1 MNAPRRPI
9 SLRGI
14 RTFCSAARH
23 QSFRL
28 AADELF
34 ITASAVSH
42 QVKKLEEELKVALF
56 DRKGRSI
63 ELTAAGRLLFEGAD
77 RLVRGIDEVA
87 TQLRQDYRRESLRVS
102 VQPFFASE
110 FFVPK
115 LHEFTAAHPN
125 IDIQVDTSDETSE
138 RHPAAADVSI
148 RLFRQVPANLACDRL
163 FPLRLVPACSP
174 EFREKLRIVGWQVAD
189 ALPIV
194 VHSSRANAWKAWSD
208 RSGIRVPTTN
218 NVIRLDSMF
227 AVARAAEQGAGAA
240 LVPLPLADSWF
251 DSGRLVRLF
260 DYELVTPDVYCVV
273 CENDERDR
281 PEIKA
286 LRDWSLRTFAV
297 NR

>member
-1 MNAPRRPI
+1 MNAPRRPL

-28 AADELF
+28 AAEELF
-34 ITASAVSH
+34 VTASAVSH
-42 QVKKLEEELKVALF
+42 QVKKLEEELKVELF
-56 DRKGRSI
+56 DRTGRSI
-63 ELTAAGRLLFEGAD
+63 QLTVAGRLLFDEAEK
-77 RLVRGIDEVA
+77 LVSGVDDA
-87 TQLRQDYRRESLRVS
+87 AAQLRRDYRRESLRVS

-110 FFVPK
+110 LFIPR
-115 LHEFTAAHPN
+115 LQDFTALHPD

-148 RLFRQVPANLACDRL
+148 RLFRQVPDNLSCDRL

-174 EFREKLRIVGWQVAD
+174 GFRESIPMVGWQVSR

-208 RSGIRVPTTN
+208 RSGISVPKTD
-218 NVIRLDSMF
+218 NVIRLDSMI
-227 AVARAAEQGAGAA
+227 AVARAAEQGVGAA
-240 LVPLPLADSWF
+240 LVPLPLAESWF

-260 DYELVTPDVYCVV
+260 DYELVTADEYCVV
-273 CENDERDR
+273 AEKDQQDR
-281 PEIKA
+281 PEVRA
-286 LRDWSLRTFAV
+286 LRDWSLQTFAADT
-297 NR
+297 